1 MPISTEHQ
9 TPTEDITAIFVYYT
23 NSKNPSRDDEI
34 LKRFK
39 ANFPA
44 QFRIILIQTTEAE
57 KMECIYPRYLVAD
70 DLAEDLKGMG
80 DYLRTALQLESADDA
95 KKQQLLKALGYV
107 KEPAEE

>member
-1 MPISTEHQ
+1 
-9 TPTEDITAIFVYYT
+9 
-23 NSKNPSRDDEI
+23 
-34 LKRFK
+34 
-39 ANFPA
+39 
-44 QFRIILIQTTEAE
+44 
-57 KMECIYPRYLVAD
+57 MECIYPRYLVAD